1 MIDYQKVFD
10 KLDQLEER
18 YIKIWEEFCLI
29 ESPTDYKEG
38 VDNASDYIVQIAKKF
53 GCRIERQKQN
63 VSGDC
68 ICITMNPDL
77 DEAPVCLSGHVDTV
91 HPVGLFG
98 TPAVRYD
105 GDEMYDLNDALYAS
119 LVLNIDFSKFSIEE
133 FLDGINIEMEHG
145 KVNEKTNV
153 TNDDL
158 IETAKIALAHL
169 NEYPNYY
176 NKEYGLK
183 TFEEFLKYQLN
194 NN

>member
-1 MIDYQKVFD
+1 
-10 KLDQLEER
+10 
-18 YIKIWEEFCLI
+18 
-29 ESPTDYKEG
+29 
-38 VDNASDYIVQIAKKF
+38 
-53 GCRIERQKQN
+53 
-63 VSGDC
+63 
-68 ICITMNPDL
+68 
-77 DEAPVCLSGHVDTV
+77 
-91 HPVGLFG
+91 
-98 TPAVRYD
+98 
-105 GDEMYDLNDALYAS
+105 MYDLNDALYAS
-119 LVLNIDFSKFSIEE
+119 LILNIDFSKFSIEE

-169 NEYPNYY
+169 NEFPNYY